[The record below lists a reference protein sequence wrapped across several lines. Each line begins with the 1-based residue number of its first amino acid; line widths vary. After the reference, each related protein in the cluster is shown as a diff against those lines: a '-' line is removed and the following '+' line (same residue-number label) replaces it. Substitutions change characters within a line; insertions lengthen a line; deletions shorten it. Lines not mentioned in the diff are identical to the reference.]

1 MALLMFPMVSHFSIH
16 LLMHLFVH
24 SFKKFPLLTN
34 IIYLSFFIPTT
45 THRLV
50 PDEWFCRKC
59 TAKRS
64 IRLGEA
70 LAVENYAPPSFEDL
84 LEKLKVF
91 RAENGHF
98 DVPPEL
104 EELHQ
109 FAEKLRESYLKR
121 RKTALQLEHEEQLN
135 KIGFNWR
142 ASSGSSNLPKRTSSP
157 VDETDDTKM
166 ASKSSKSR
174 KKPTAGMGLDS
185 RLTKSVD
192 PEWVE
197 MLDKLVEYQAI
208 HGEMTS
214 PKGNRNLYYW
224 LERQKEDYVNKKR
237 RSTSPMSAAQANL
250 LEKRA
255 GFTLKGKEC
264 LIVVPDDNN
273 GSDSDS
279 DREGSSSSAPTGSGA
294 QEKGAPKRKR
304 NDSSSDSDGGGESKL
319 STAAP
324 RKNSQNIILIGPSKT
339 NHRPPEYCGTGCS
352 HGERQ
357 PSWDS
362 HLEELLEYGHEHG
375 TYNVSKRHGDGD
387 LYNWLQY
394 QRYLF
399 YKGERDGR
407 SKGLGP
413 AQRERYDKLKKVG
426 IFIPLDERG
435 GGTKR
440 KRDEIGSGESD
451 SGSSDSD
458 ESSTVPPQKRQRQ
471 NSKQVTLVPPP
482 KKGNPKPPTYDSV
495 GNDGVSKGES
505 QKSWDKH
512 LHDLLKYGE
521 KNGTYN
527 VGKSYKG
534 GDLYR
539 WLQHQKWL
547 FYKGEDEGRS
557 KGLGPGQRHRYDKL
571 KEADI
576 FETR

>member
-1 MALLMFPMVSHFSIH
+1 M
-16 LLMHLFVH
+16 
-24 SFKKFPLLTN
+24 
-34 IIYLSFFIPTT
+34 
-45 THRLV
+45 
-50 PDEWFCRKC
+50 
-59 TAKRS
+59 
-64 IRLGEA
+64 
-70 LAVENYAPPSFEDL
+70 ENYDPPSFEDL

-91 RAENGHF
+91 CAENGHF

-121 RKTALQLEHEEQLN
+121 RKTALQLEQEEQLD
-135 KIGFNWR
+135 KIGFNWP
-142 ASSGSSNLPKRTSSP
+142 ASNGSAPPTRPSSP
-157 VDETDDTKM
+157 TDEADVTKK
-166 ASKSSKSR
+166 ASKSNSKSSKS
-174 KKPTAGMGLDS
+174 KIKPADDMILEGRWS
-185 RLTKSVD
+185 KSVD

-197 MLDKLVEYQAI
+197 MLVKLIEYQAV

-224 LERQKEDYVNKKR
+224 LEKQKEDYVNKKR
-237 RSTSPMSAAQANL
+237 RSPSPMSAVQVNL
-250 LEKRA
+250 LETKA
-255 GFTLKGKEC
+255 GFTWKGKEC
-264 LIVVPDDNN
+264 VIVVPDNN
-273 GSDSDS
+273 PSDSDS
-279 DREGSSSSAPTGSGA
+279 DGEESSSLVVAAGDAREKRSLKRTRDDSNGSDTDG
-294 QEKGAPKRKR
+294 
-304 NDSSSDSDGGGESKL
+304 DSESEEF
-319 STAAP
+319 TAAP
-324 RKNSQNIILIGPSKT
+324 RKSSQNIIIIGPSKR
-339 NHRPPEYCGTGCS
+339 NHRPPEYCGPGCS

-357 PSWDS
+357 ASWDR

-413 AQRERYDKLKKVG
+413 AQRERYDKLKKVE
-426 IFIPLDERG
+426 IFIPLDDSEGRRPG

-440 KRDEIGSGESD
+440 QHDEINSGEND
-451 SGSSDSD
+451 SGGCASE
-458 ESSTVPPQKRQRQ
+458 ESSSLPPQKRRRQ
-471 NSKQVTLVPPP
+471 NSQQQITLIPPP

-495 GNDGVSKGES
+495 RNDGVSKGES
-505 QKSWDKH
+505 QKSWDEH
-512 LHDLLKYGE
+512 LHELLKYGE
-521 KNGTYN
+521 KNGTYS
-527 VGKSYKG
+527 VGKSYQG

-539 WLQHQKWL
+539 WLQHQRWL